1 MGGNFDMEV
10 FEIPLKD
17 GRVLNIRSE
26 QKVPPRHIIQK
37 ALAKLPEGVEP
48 DEYFVI
54 PNADG
59 SVAEQPNIDYSQ
71 LPNAPGPSA
80 LNTIAK
86 IAPYAG
92 MAFRTTPMG
101 MLGAAGL
108 TGASRFVEGTTGG
121 ESKLEAL
128 KNAAIAA
135 GIDLGTLGLGK
146 GLGKLIQTGPVS
158 NVLGQTGEM
167 LSSVPQKS
175 ITKAIQD
182 PSILKRTETFE
193 DVGESARKGLGKLQ
207 DDQWKRTI
215 KEEALLDTES
225 DFVKSNTLPFKWLK
239 KYDGLLKKMGGRE
252 KELSK
257 VLGKTPK
264 YTELEKKQ
272 VRKFIN
278 DVKSDNTPAG
288 LNEVVGRIDESVK
301 WTPDNNPSDRVQK
314 LLKEIRKDV
323 SKTIKDDFDKENVYK
338 SINWGKEYDKLRAM
352 SSDFLGGVQSPLG
365 GKLTTRKDASKL
377 FKRKQEEPIRK
388 ALEKFDELYPEGRL
402 LDRAQ
407 NIQAQDQF
415 SRIFAGQGGGS
426 GSAQGAANI
435 ARILLGTAAPVLLPL
450 MSPVGQRETIKHS
463 PKAMQA
469 LAKLLAGSAGFT
481 PIQPKPDGSIS
492 KDTVLRTRGGN

>member
-1 MGGNFDMEV
+1 
-10 FEIPLKD
+10 
-17 GRVLNIRSE
+17 
-26 QKVPPRHIIQK
+26 
-37 ALAKLPEGVEP
+37 
-48 DEYFVI
+48 
-54 PNADG
+54 
-59 SVAEQPNIDYSQ
+59 
-71 LPNAPGPSA
+71 
-80 LNTIAK
+80 
-86 IAPYAG
+86 
-92 MAFRTTPMG
+92 
-101 MLGAAGL
+101 
-108 TGASRFVEGTTGG
+108 
-121 ESKLEAL
+121 
-128 KNAAIAA
+128 
-135 GIDLGTLGLGK
+135 
-146 GLGKLIQTGPVS
+146 
-158 NVLGQTGEM
+158 M

-193 DVGESARKGLGKLQ
+193 DVGESARKGLGKLK

-225 DFVKSNTLPFKWLK
+225 DFAKSNTLPFKWLK

-264 YTELEKKQ
+264 YKELEKKQ

-278 DVKSDNTPAG
+278 DVKTDNTPAG

-301 WTPDNNPSDRVQK
+301 WTPDNKPSDRVQK

-323 SKTIKDDFDKENVYK
+323 SKTIKDDFDEENVYK
-338 SINWGKEYDKLRAM
+338 SINWGKEYDKLRKM

-435 ARILLGTAAPVLLPL
+435 ARILMGTAAPVLLPF
-450 MSPVGQRETIKHS
+450 MSPIGQRETIKHS

-481 PIQPKPDGSIS
+481 PIQPEPDGSIS
-492 KDTVLRTRGGN
+492 KDTVLRNRGGNNNGISKRQ

>member
-1 MGGNFDMEV
+1 MEV

-48 DEYFVI
+48 DESFVI

-59 SVAEQPNIDYSQ
+59 SVAEQSNIDYSQ

-80 LNTIAK
+80 LNTISK

-92 MAFRTTPMG
+92 MAFRTTPIG

-146 GLGKLIQTGPVS
+146 GLGKVIQTGPVS

-193 DVGESARKGLGKLQ
+193 DVGQSAREGLGKLMT
-207 DDQWKRTI
+207 DQGERTI
-215 KEEALLDTES
+215 KEEALLDASS
-225 DFVKSNTLPFKWLK
+225 DFAKSNTLPFKWLK
-239 KYDGLLKKMGGRE
+239 KYDGLLKTMGGRE
-252 KELSK
+252 KELKK

-272 VRKFIN
+272 VRKFID

-301 WTPDNNPSDRVQK
+301 WTPDNKPSDRVQK
-314 LLKEIRKDV
+314 LLKKIRTDV
-323 SKTIKDDFDKENVYK
+323 SKTIKDDF
-338 SINWGKEYDKLRAM
+338 KEYDKLRAM

-388 ALEKFDELYPEGRL
+388 ALEKFDELYPEGKL

-415 SRIFAGQGGGS
+415 SRIYPGQGGGS
-426 GSAQGAANI
+426 GSAQGLANL
-435 ARILLGTAAPVLLPL
+435 ARVVLGTAAPVLLPFF
-450 MSPVGQRETIKHS
+450 SPIGQREVIKQS

-469 LAKLLAGSAGFT
+469 LSKLLAGSAGFT
-481 PIQPKPDGSIS
+481 PLQPEPDGTLS
-492 KDTVLRTRGGN
+492 KDTVLRNIGGN

>member
-225 DFVKSNTLPFKWLK
+225 DFVKYNTLPFKWLK

-415 SRIFAGQGGGS
+415 SRIYPGQGGGS
-426 GSAQGAANI
+426 GSAQGLANL
-435 ARILLGTAAPVLLPL
+435 ARVVLGTAAPVLLPFF
-450 MSPVGQRETIKHS
+450 SPIGQREVIKQS

-469 LAKLLAGSAGFT
+469 LSKLLAGSAGFT
-481 PIQPKPDGSIS
+481 PLQPEPDGTLS
-492 KDTVLRTRGGN
+492 KDTVLRNIGGN